1 MTLLEWVNV
10 YLEQKSKTWKHTTYK
25 VASSVIKTMI
35 TENDL
40 SPEEIRERISSKYT
54 NKRSRITSTNI
65 IKKFLEDYN
74 KRINKFIYDTSI
86 LTVKGETTKIKEVIA
101 DEQMLLLRAEAKNSG
116 DFDIYLMTEFLYVNL
131 PRINEALKLLKQN
144 NFKWNSKYEYFETFT
159 HASKNNKERQY
170 VIPKELTEE
179 YKKRLKN
186 WNFKLNRDKY
196 FRWIN
201 EASQKVN
208 EVLKIETNEK
218 ITSHSFRTYWITK
231 WLDNGESTF
240 NIMLK
245 TGHTNDR
252 VLLDTYYRGNKEK
265 IRENNLY
272 LEKSI
277 LANRAKKATTEHIIE
292 LEKTIYKL
300 QLENNNQLKTINNL
314 TETISNLMNKNG
326 VKNENN

>member
-1 MTLLEWVNV
+1 MKLTNFIEI
-10 YLEQKSKTWKHTTYK
+10 YLEQKSKTWRPPTYK
-25 VASSVIKTMI
+25 TVASTLKKIISEDFESIEDIKQKIHLT
-35 TENDL
+35 
-40 SPEEIRERISSKYT
+40 YT
-54 NKRSRITSTNI
+54 NQRSRITYTNV
-65 IKKFLEDYN
+65 IKNFLEAYN
-74 KRINKFIYDTSI
+74 KKMNEYVFDFEV
-86 LTVKGETTKIKEVIA
+86 LTIKGEATKTKEVIT
-101 DEQMLLLRAEAKNSG
+101 DEQMLLLRAEAKNSKN
-116 DFDIYLMTEFLYVNL
+116 FEIYLMTEFLYVNL
-131 PRINEALKLLKQN
+131 PRIEEAFQLLKEN
-144 NFKWNSKYEYFETFT
+144 NFEWNSKYEYFEVFK

-170 VIPKELTEE
+170 IIPKELTEE
-179 YKKRLKN
+179 YKKRLKK
-186 WNFKLNRDKY
+186 WNFKLSKHKY

-208 EVLKIETNEK
+208 KVLNIETNEK

-314 TETISNLMNKNG
+314 TETISKLINKNG
-326 VKNENN
+326 ME